1 MTPANTTS
9 PRKQAE
15 RPITYGAK
23 RSFAPWVW
31 TIGALLTAAV
41 LAAALGSVSIPVRDV
56 LRIILSRLSVPGI
69 VIDWP
74 ATYETIIF
82 QIRIPHLVLIA
93 LTGMALGGSGA
104 AYQGLFRNPLA
115 DPYIIGVASGAGL
128 GAVAAMSINWP
139 DTFLGMAAIP
149 VAAFVGAMVT
159 VFLVYTLAKVGQSTP
174 VTTLILAGVALGTFA
189 SSITSLIMILSSEDL
204 YRAITWLMG
213 GFGIGGWLPVFAML
227 PYLVIGLGTLIVL
240 GRPLNVLQF
249 GDDQAQQLGL
259 NVERFKLIIVIAA
272 SLVAAGA
279 VAFSGIIGFVGLIVP
294 HVARM
299 LWGADYRRLIPLA
312 TIGGGVV
319 LLGADIVSRTIMAPQ
334 DLPVGIV
341 TSILGAPFFLWLLRR
356 TKQMRYW

>member
-1 MTPANTTS
+1 MT
-9 PRKQAE
+9 Q
-15 RPITYGAK
+15 GAK
-23 RSFAPWVW
+23 KSFAPWVW
-31 TIGALLTAAV
+31 TIGALLLAAI
-41 LAAALGSVSIPVRDV
+41 LAAAFGSVSIPVRDV
-56 LRIILSRLSVPGI
+56 LRIILARLSFPGI
-69 VIDWP
+69 TVDWP

-82 QIRIPHLVLIA
+82 QIRLPHLVLIA

-128 GAVAAMSINWP
+128 GAVAAMSISWP

-149 VAAFVGAMVT
+149 VAAFLGAMVT
-159 VFLVYTLAKVGQSTP
+159 VFLVYTLAKIGQSTP
-174 VTTLILAGVALGTFA
+174 VTTLILAGVALGTFT
-189 SSITSLIMILSSEDL
+189 SSITSLIMILSTEDL

-227 PYLVIGLGTLIVL
+227 PYLILGLGTLIVL

-279 VAFSGIIGFVGLIVP
+279 VSFSGIIGFIGLIVP
-294 HVARM
+294 HVVRM

-312 TIGGGVV
+312 TIGGGAV

-341 TSILGAPFFLWLLRR
+341 TSILGAPFFLWLLRK